1 MKFGKN
7 LGPGEFRRMG
17 SMLIRND
24 SVCNL
29 RGDEDFGVI
38 R

>member
-17 SMLIRND
+17 MLIRND